1 LALKHHFN
9 NSADFFILGIIPDQ
23 NRSIMTLNDLLVYV
37 GNHPEAVVLYFA
49 ILPIAALL
57 LAWIAGAEGRNSP
70 WNLIYSSIIYLS
82 AVPGIFALSLSVYLF
97 LFERRSIMNTDIY
110 TQVLPILSMILTLN
124 IVRRNVDLNYIPGFE
139 KLSGLLML
147 IAGTIGLMWL
157 VDRTRIFAI
166 ISMPF
171 SAVILIFVALMLI
184 LRFGYRQ
191 AFGRKA

>member
-1 LALKHHFN
+1 
-9 NSADFFILGIIPDQ
+9 
-23 NRSIMTLNDLLVYV
+23 MTLSDFLVYI

-110 TQVLPILSMILTLN
+110 TQVLPIVSMILTLN

-171 SAVILIFVALMLI
+171 SAVVLIFIALMLT

>member
-1 LALKHHFN
+1 
-9 NSADFFILGIIPDQ
+9 
-23 NRSIMTLNDLLVYV
+23 MTLSDLLVYV

-57 LAWIAGAEGRNSP
+57 LAWIAGAEGRNAP

-97 LFERRSIMNTDIY
+97 LFERGSIMNTDIY
-110 TQVLPILSMILTLN
+110 TQVLPTVSMFLTLN

-147 IAGTIGLMWL
+147 IAATIGLMWL

-171 SAVILIFVALMLI
+171 SAVVLIFVALMLA

-191 AFGRKA
+191 AFGRKE